1 MAMPDFST
9 EADHADHE
17 ALRALKAVFE
27 KAVRENQLDLLK
39 AYLDERFSI
48 VSFTNR
54 EFSEFEAFK
63 AQWQKTREQLLQ
75 GGTYSVELLPEHSL
89 LYGDLALARG
99 DSRNVMTTGAGTKYE
114 FGSRWTVL
122 CRKVGGE
129 WKILRAHSSISP
141 FDNPMLL
148 AGVKKKVVQ
157 IAVGA
162 LVAGLAIGGLAAG
175 LIVAMMHR

>member
-1 MAMPDFST
+1 MPDFSN

-27 KAVRENQLDLLK
+27 RAVRENQLELLK
-39 AYLDERFSI
+39 PYLDERFSI

-54 EFSEFEAFK
+54 EFSDFEAFK
-63 AQWQKTREQLLQ
+63 AQWQKTREQMLQ
-75 GGTYSVELLPEHSL
+75 GGTYVVELLPEHSL
-89 LYGDLALARG
+89 LYGEIALARG
-99 DSRNVMTTGAGTKYE
+99 DSKNVLTTGAGKRFE
-114 FGSRWTVL
+114 FSSRWTVL

-141 FDNPMLL
+141 FDNPMLV
-148 AGVKKKVVQ
+148 AGVKKKVMQ

-162 LVAGLAIGGLAAG
+162 LAVGVGVGGIAAWMLAL
-175 LIVAMMHR
+175 MHR